1 MHLNLPDGNTMLGSE
16 CGGYQMMTAMDEQV
30 QVYLPIIANEQT
42 IRQEHMGSVL
52 ETSSLMSQQSF
63 IG

>member
-42 IRQEHMGSVL
+42 MRQEHMGSVL

-63 IG
+63 MG